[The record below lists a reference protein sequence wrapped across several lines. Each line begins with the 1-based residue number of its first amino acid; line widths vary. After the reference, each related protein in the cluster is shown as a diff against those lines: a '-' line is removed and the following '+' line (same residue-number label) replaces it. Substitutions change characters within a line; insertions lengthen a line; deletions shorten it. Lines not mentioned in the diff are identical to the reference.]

1 MKKSISIFMF
11 MCLLSATACRPLE
24 GEAETSDH
32 SSAERDE
39 SRITTG
45 RDPYEGDSTKTS
57 STARPSDT
65 GDDDD
70 DEPTKDRQQW
80 RTIP

>member
-1 MKKSISIFMF
+1 MF

-24 GEAETSDH
+24 GEAETSDY

-39 SRITTG
+39 SRSATG
-45 RDPYEGDSTKTS
+45 RAASEGDRTNTTS
-57 STARPSDT
+57 VARPGDT
-65 GDDDD
+65 GDDDDD